1 MSKFVDFPYD
11 FDPTNNLFLEALSN
25 IATDEDLDN
34 IFFIGCYPQISLL
47 AKANLFLKSRIS
59 NQGMTNWLNHQRG
72 LSTLMKIQGKKVWV
86 TFENRRIPFEGA
98 DLSISF
104 DLDFNKGKNLYFPL
118 LFSYIDFLNTNSS
131 YVRHKISFEELLL
144 PRISLGKSL
153 DSRDFACA
161 FINNPDPVRLRFL
174 KELSRFGKVDIFG
187 RYANNYVEDKIGV
200 GNKYKFVICFE
211 NDLYPGYVTEK
222 PLEAWLSKSVPVYW
236 GNDARGLLNSAAL
249 INCSSYDSLA
259 DAAESVASLQSQTEL
274 MEGIIKQPLLSA
286 KTQKPDLVGFLK
298 QILD

>member
-1 MSKFVDFPYD
+1 
-11 FDPTNNLFLEALSN
+11 
-25 IATDEDLDN
+25 
-34 IFFIGCYPQISLL
+34 
-47 AKANLFLKSRIS
+47 
-59 NQGMTNWLNHQRG
+59 
-72 LSTLMKIQGKKVWV
+72 
-86 TFENRRIPFEGA
+86 
-98 DLSISF
+98 
-104 DLDFNKGKNLYFPL
+104 
-118 LFSYIDFLNTNSS
+118 
-131 YVRHKISFEELLL
+131 VRHKISFEELLL

>member
-25 IATDEDLDN
+25 IATDEGLDN

>member
-72 LSTLMKIQGKKVWV
+72 LSTLMRIQGKKVWV

-200 GNKYKFVICFE
+200 GNKYKFIICFE

>member
-25 IATDEDLDN
+25 IATDEGLDN

-259 DAAESVASLQSQTEL
+259 DAAESVASLQSQTDL